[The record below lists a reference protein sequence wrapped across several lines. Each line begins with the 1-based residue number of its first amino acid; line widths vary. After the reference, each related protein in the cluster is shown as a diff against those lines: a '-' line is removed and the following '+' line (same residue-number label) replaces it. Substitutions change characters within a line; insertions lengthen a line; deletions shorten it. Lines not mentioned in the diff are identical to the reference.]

1 MNHLAFITNQGRHIV
16 DSSWEIPS
24 FIKKNELGKYS
35 TIKKLYDIP
44 PWLELAFESRHEV
57 LALVQVR

>member
-1 MNHLAFITNQGRHIV
+1 MRNPFFHK
-16 DSSWEIPS
+16 
-24 FIKKNELGKYS
+24 KKNELGKYS